1 MVKNKLNI
9 LFLTA
14 RFPFPVIGG
23 DRLKPYNLISH
34 LAKHHN
40 VTLVTFFHGSVI
52 PEDYKKAMFD
62 LGIDLHIVPLTSLIA
77 GFNAT
82 KKLLKFPLEIGFYHS
97 KKYKQIVDQLIHSK
111 KFDIA
116 FAFFM
121 RTAEYL
127 KNQDIKKIL
136 IAEDCRTLYQKR
148 SYETS
153 TNFLQKIVR
162 LWEFKR
168 LCKYEPKIVN
178 HFNATTLVS
187 TQDIDAMK
195 KQNPKS
201 KYFLLTNGTDID
213 YFKPDNNI
221 NRKDIIFAGKI
232 DVWANQLMIKKIVND
247 ILPAIH
253 KAIPDTKLNIIGA
266 NPPKSVL
273 DLKSEKINV
282 IGNVPEM
289 LPYLQKAA
297 LFLHPHIGGSGIQNK
312 LIEAMSSGCPV
323 VTTPTGNQGINA
335 EHGKHLLIGK
345 NDSELAECAIK
356 ILLDKDFA
364 SMLSKNA
371 REHIVNK
378 LSWQSVFN
386 ELDKLISDTIENK

>member
-1 MVKNKLNI
+1 MLKNKLNI

-40 VTLVTFFHGSVI
+40 VTLVSFFHGSAI
-52 PEDYKKAMFD
+52 PEDYKKAIHS
-62 LGIDLHIVPLTSLIA
+62 LGVDLHIIPLSSLTA
-77 GFNAT
+77 GVNAT
-82 KKLLKFPLEIGFYHS
+82 KKLFKFPLEIGFYYS
-97 KKYKQIVDQLIHSK
+97 KEYKQIVDDLIK
-111 KFDIA
+111 NQKFDIS

-127 KNQDIKKIL
+127 KNHDIKKIL

-153 TNFLQKIVR
+153 NNFIQKNVR

-168 LCKYEPKIVN
+168 LCKYEPEIVK

-187 TQDIDAMK
+187 NQDIEAMK
-195 KQNPKS
+195 KQNPTT

-213 YFKPDNNI
+213 YFKPDNTI
-221 NRKDIIFAGKI
+221 DRKDILFAGKI

-247 ILPAIH
+247 ILPEIH
-253 KAIPDTKLNIIGA
+253 KVVPDTKLNIVGA

-289 LPYLQKAA
+289 LPYLQKAV
-297 LFLHPHIGGSGIQNK
+297 LFLHPHNGGSGIQNK

-345 NDSELAECAIK
+345 NDSELAENAIK
-356 ILLDKDFA
+356 IIQDKDFA
-364 SMLSKNA
+364 AKLSKNA
-371 REHIVNK
+371 RELIVNK
-378 LSWQSVFN
+378 LSWQSVFK
-386 ELDKLISDTIENK
+386 ELDKLIYETLDNN